1 MVRFV
6 FWLYFKSEK
15 MKKEELRQYAAL
27 LLLVILIK
35 EVTNPA
41 KAAVMWADELVKELY
56 GDKTESDSGD

>member
-1 MVRFV
+1 
-6 FWLYFKSEK
+6 